1 MSFSRTKVNQDDLEE
16 EFFLHSLSSHLQ
28 LVLGM
33 LQASPTLTTVH
44 KLVWRVETVIIV
56 TTLVTLVLSINR
68 FDKHGRVSGWLAG
81 MFSCFNF
88 LHNLYSEGSSHSHEE
103 TEWSELSDH
112 SHSFSMQGRRDANE
126 DRAVIR
132 RVKTVEGVEEN
143 DGDAVHIWAVMDG
156 HGGDFCADYTAKHL
170 LPSLEK
176 SVQKLKILTSNLTK
190 NKKLSLYEK
199 HFNNASKSILRY
211 LDISES
217 EYEIIKGNNSNPT
230 MNKGDS
236 NVNDSSKEE
245 TNTTKNKDE
254 STSLMSRCQLVLS
267 SRSKPIEE
275 LPTVPLNKSENPP
288 KSPRSTPKAKPR
300 SKTKLLKGKQNSE
313 TNSSK
318 EETNTTKNEDES
330 TSLMSRCQLVLS
342 SRSKPIEELPTV
354 PLNKSENP
362 PKSPRFTPKVKP
374 IAKTKLLKGKQNSET
389 NEIEI
394 TDYLKE
400 GEILYP
406 KLIKDEINKFDK
418 EMLVYAK
425 KANSIGGTTL
435 VLAILDAG
443 QLMVGNVGDS
453 RAVFGNDCGI
463 AVPMSYDH
471 KPCQLKEK
479 KRIQEAGGFVAMNG
493 VWRVMGVLATS
504 RALGDYPLKDKKVVV
519 SDPDVLSFS
528 LKDHRMEFA
537 VLASDGLWD
546 THSNEEAVARIRA
559 RLGKD
564 RLMGAETLARE
575 AFSRGSLDN
584 ITVLVVDLRR
594 FKK

>member
-33 LQASPTLTTVH
+33 LQASPTLTSVH
-44 KLVWRVETVIIV
+44 KLVWRVETVILLI
-56 TTLVTLVLSINR
+56 TLVTLVLSINR
-68 FDKHGRVSGWLAG
+68 FDKHGLVSGWLAG
-81 MFSCFNF
+81 VFSCFNF
-88 LHNLYSEGSSHSHEE
+88 IPSLYEGSPHSHQD

-112 SHSFSMQGRRDANE
+112 SHSAIFSMQGRRDANE

-156 HGGDFCADYTAKHL
+156 HGGDFCAEYTARHL
-170 LPSLEK
+170 IPSLEK
-176 SVQKLKILTSNLTK
+176 SVQKLKLLTSTLTK
-190 NKKLSLYEK
+190 KKKLSLYEK
-199 HFNNASKSILRY
+199 HFKNASKSVLRY

-217 EYEIIKGNNSNPT
+217 EYDTFKGKGDPT
-230 MNKGDS
+230 MKKE
-236 NVNDSSKEE
+236 DSSKDE
-245 TNTTKNKDE
+245 TNT
-254 STSLMSRCQLVLS
+254 STSEEKPLKCQLVLS
-267 SRSKPIEE
+267 SRNKPIEE
-275 LPTVPLNKSENPP
+275 LPTVSVRKAENSP
-288 KSPRSTPKAKPR
+288 KTPKFSPKVKPR
-300 SKTKLLKGKQNSE
+300 TQTKLLKGKP
-313 TNSSK
+313 
-318 EETNTTKNEDES
+318 
-330 TSLMSRCQLVLS
+330 
-342 SRSKPIEELPTV
+342 KP
-354 PLNKSENP
+354 
-362 PKSPRFTPKVKP
+362 
-374 IAKTKLLKGKQNSET
+374 ET

-418 EMLVYAK
+418 EMLVFAK

-435 VLAILDAG
+435 VLALLDAG

-546 THSNEEAVARIRA
+546 THTNEEAVTRIRS
-559 RLGKD
+559 RLGKE